1 MLMDLAKRQKLEQ
14 KINSM
19 FQGER
24 INKSENRSVLHVATR
39 ANIGDPPIM
48 VDGVNVVRERS
59 KAIREAHISL

>member
-14 KINSM
+14 KIHSM

-39 ANIGDPPIM
+39 ANIDDPPIM
-48 VDGVNVVRERS
+48 VDGVNVVREV
-59 KAIREAHISL
+59 KPVYKFMH